1 MPTHLLVIGR
11 GGELICTTRRGATV
25 AGLNPI
31 SIMRAGLAGGVP
43 SQGHLPADCRPAV
56 LTRVHQC
63 GGSPIHHAPARRAH
77 PTARPPPGC
86 MSCYPLHASQHHQV
100 SKRSP
105 RSCPPAPNP
114 AIYQAKRSLD
124 KPFHISTPTVDRD
137 LWFSGGLPQVVACT
151 GVGGVREGPPF
162 GPVQPAPGVTGRVA
176 DHGPE
181 GGGDLVAGER
191 DLACW
196 TWRPGLFGVPPQW
209 WERRARAWRVHR
221 GGEAD
226 GGRVVAR
233 APPRPRPCQPAG
245 LCLAG
250 DLGDA
255 AMPLPD
261 ERLDLVWVD
270 DGSLW
275 LSGPET
281 TSWSRGYP
289 PATTAVGVGFR
300 PGVGLPLL
308 HLAASEVRDTRVRL
322 DELWGDRQ
330 ARELAERVAACP
342 DDRGR
347 AEELERAVRRL
358 AARARPVDQVA
369 LEVAARLDQPHPASA
384 RDLSR
389 ATGLSQ
395 RQLYRR
401 CTAAFG
407 YGPAVLARMLRLQRA
422 LQLAR
427 SHQGPFRLA
436 ELAAAAGYFDQQHFA
451 HEVRAIMGTTPA
463 RLLRFS

>member
-1 MPTHLLVIGR
+1 
-11 GGELICTTRRGATV
+11 
-25 AGLNPI
+25 
-31 SIMRAGLAGGVP
+31 
-43 SQGHLPADCRPAV
+43 
-56 LTRVHQC
+56 
-63 GGSPIHHAPARRAH
+63 
-77 PTARPPPGC
+77 
-86 MSCYPLHASQHHQV
+86 
-100 SKRSP
+100 
-105 RSCPPAPNP
+105 
-114 AIYQAKRSLD
+114 
-124 KPFHISTPTVDRD
+124 
-137 LWFSGGLPQVVACT
+137 
-151 GVGGVREGPPF
+151 
-162 GPVQPAPGVTGRVA
+162 
-176 DHGPE
+176 
-181 GGGDLVAGER
+181 
-191 DLACW
+191 
-196 TWRPGLFGVPPQW
+196 
-209 WERRARAWRVHR
+209 
-221 GGEAD
+221 
-226 GGRVVAR
+226 
-233 APPRPRPCQPAG
+233 
-245 LCLAG
+245 
-250 DLGDA
+250 
-255 AMPLPD
+255 MPLPD

-300 PGVGLPLL
+300 PGVGPPLL